1 MIPKRVEAFEQKR
14 DIRMRPSAIGVRLI
28 SISAAAA
35 ILGSCSGESRLQL
48 APAAS
53 SQQNTVR
60 SRLSGAATEG
70 LVVGHPDRGRSWMA
84 PDAATHALLYVS
96 DYSYNEVF
104 VYSYPQAKLVGTLT
118 GLSNPDGI
126 CTDKSGNVWI
136 VNNSAG
142 NAVEYKHGGTTPIAT
157 LNIGSANAV
166 SCSVDPTTGNLA
178 ATVLDTY
185 GSGQGYVAIFTHA
198 KGSPKYYMDSEMYA
212 VYFCGYDDKGNLFV
226 DGDQNGRS
234 TAFQFAELP
243 RGKKTFTNI
252 TLKGATINFPG
263 NVQWD
268 GKHVAVGDQLYQ
280 DYPELGAI
288 YQTTGAGGK
297 IIGKTVLNDY
307 GDIEGFWV
315 EGKTVIGP
323 DFCINGCTQ
332 GSSVGFFKYPAGGK
346 PTKTFAGGF
355 KSYSQ
360 PAGAAVSQ

>member
-1 MIPKRVEAFEQKR
+1 MVLTQEELLSLVEVKNRSPHQ
-14 DIRMRPSAIGVRLI
+14 L
-28 SISAAAA
+28 
-35 ILGSCSGESRLQL
+35 LGLHELGD
-48 APAAS
+48 
-53 SQQNTVR
+53 
-60 SRLSGAATEG
+60 GKG
-70 LVVGHPDRGRSWMA
+70 LVARA
-84 PDAATHALLYVS
+84 LLPDAAKVELQPVLEKDKPAIELKRIAKT
-96 DYSYNEVF
+96 DVF
-104 VYSYPQAKLVGTLT
+104 EGANAEAQRVYSYDLV
-118 GLSNPDGI
+118 I
-126 CTDKSGNVWI
+126 TDKSGNVWI

-178 ATVLDTY
+178 ATFLDTY

-234 TAFQFAELP
+234 TAFQFAEIP